1 MNHIFQSP
9 KLHDVERILLSHN
22 LPVDDLS
29 DVELVNFFGCGEEG
43 SPKGV
48 IGLELHGS
56 DGLLRSLAVDPEV
69 QGEGCGASLLSALEL
84 HSQNVGIKNLY
95 LLTET
100 AEEYFKS
107 KGFETVD
114 RKSVSEKIRQTA
126 QFSSLCPDS
135 ATLMRKA
142 ILS

>member
-9 KLHDVERILLSHN
+9 KLHDVERILLSHS

-29 DVELVNFFGCGEEG
+29 GIELVNFFGCGEED
-43 SPKGV
+43 SPTGV
-48 IGLELHGS
+48 IGLEIHGS
-56 DGLLRSLAVDPEV
+56 DGLLRSLAVEPEV
-69 QGEGCGASLLSALEL
+69 RGEGCGASLLSALEQ
-84 HSQNVGIKNLY
+84 HSKKVGVENLY

-100 AEEYFKS
+100 AEKYFKK

-114 RKSVSEKIRQTA
+114 RECASEQIKQTA
-126 QFSSLCPDS
+126 QFSSLCPSS

-142 ILS
+142 M